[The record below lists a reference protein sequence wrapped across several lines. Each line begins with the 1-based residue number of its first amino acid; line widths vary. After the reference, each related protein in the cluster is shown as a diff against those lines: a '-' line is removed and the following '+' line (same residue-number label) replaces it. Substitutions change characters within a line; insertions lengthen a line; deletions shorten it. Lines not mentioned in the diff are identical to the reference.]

1 MVKARALIEKL
12 SKHLRNA
19 LSGTH
24 PHEVYWMAEKLTG
37 VPHETWQGPA
47 GNTDFPSQTA
57 DTLTRWVLDDRIQK
71 RKPVQYILG
80 EQEFCGLSLLVEPP
94 TLIPRPE
101 TEEMCD
107 WLLSQ
112 LARAQPPQNPPRF
125 LDLCSGSGNLALA
138 LAHRFPEA
146 HVYGVDVR
154 PAAVDLARRNQAR
167 LGIRNADFLV
177 WDVLNGPAEL
187 SGQLERP
194 GSCLG
199 ASLRALASHLDL
211 RESVDLVVS
220 NPPYVTAAEWRE
232 GLQPEVQWW
241 EDEKALVAPDSVGT
255 TSSVGITS
263 PADGPRSSD
272 GMLIYQHMV
281 HALPFLLRPAA
292 SSPHAI
298 STQAAKRRA
307 MAVAPSFVCELGSCL
322 QAELLLAELGRLPYF
337 PYRTARI
344 HTDFAGRCR
353 WASAILYTN

>member
-1 MVKARALIEKL
+1 
-12 SKHLRNA
+12 
-19 LSGTH
+19 
-24 PHEVYWMAEKLTG
+24 MAEKLTG

-154 PAAVDLARRNQAR
+154 PATVDLARRNQAR

-211 RESVDLVVS
+211 RESVDL
-220 NPPYVTAAEWRE
+220 
-232 GLQPEVQWW
+232 PEVQWW

-263 PADGPRSSD
+263 PADGPRPPRGGLWPS
-272 GMLIYQHMV
+272 
-281 HALPFLLRPAA
+281 RPPLCANW
-292 SSPHAI
+292 
-298 STQAAKRRA
+298 
-307 MAVAPSFVCELGSCL
+307 VVVCRQSC
-322 QAELLLAELGRLPYF
+322 
-337 PYRTARI
+337 
-344 HTDFAGRCR
+344 C
-353 WASAILYTN
+353 